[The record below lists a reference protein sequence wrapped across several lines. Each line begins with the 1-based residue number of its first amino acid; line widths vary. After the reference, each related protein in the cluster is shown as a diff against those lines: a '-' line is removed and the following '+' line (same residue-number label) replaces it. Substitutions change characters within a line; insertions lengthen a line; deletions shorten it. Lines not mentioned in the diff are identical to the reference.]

1 MKTKSCVLALL
12 LFVGLSQNIAQA
24 KESLTVES
32 FTFTPNEVE
41 VYSPNTKID
50 IELVVSHPSG
60 IDNFSTIAAFTNS
73 KGDSLSTFLNRI
85 DSPINQSQIKV
96 TFRGSIVIPSNITAG
111 VYNLS
116 SSGVKNNSSAGY
128 QFETGTIE
136 AKKIRALVGAESGL
150 LVKSNG
156 SLNINYETIV
166 GPAYDL
172 TKISKFSDYKKVSNL
187 PAPILKVGESI
198 KLDDYFEVKV
208 PSLTLRATTESPTV
222 CTLNNL
228 NLNFISQGVCSIKLF
243 TNQDLNYEK
252 FQISQVLEIKA
263 ARTKPVLVINKI
275 ENTTA
280 SNLPRLITLTTVFS
294 SVSGFVV
301 PKSETP
307 TVCTAAGTSVRITS
321 GGTCTISYQTEETLD
336 YLASDKYLITF
347 EVTRDPQTI
356 SFAPVLT
363 ADIAAKN
370 LPLTATAS
378 SGGVI
383 TYSSSTTENCS
394 ISGSTLN
401 LLKSGNCVVTA
412 SQSGTSTLAPVSASA
427 TILLTGAVVTPK
439 PVVTK
444 KTIVCVKGKSTKK
457 VSGTN
462 PKCPK
467 GYKLKK

>member
-1 MKTKSCVLALL
+1 MKVKSCILALL

-24 KESLTVES
+24 NERPTVES

-41 VYSPNTKID
+41 VYSTNTKIE

-60 IDNFSTIAAFTNS
+60 IDNFSTIAGFTNS
-73 KGDSLSTFLNRI
+73 KGDTLSTILNRI
-85 DSPINQSQIKV
+85 DSPINQSQTKV

-116 SSGVKNNSSAGY
+116 ASGVKNNSSPGY
-128 QFETGTIE
+128 QYETGTIE

-172 TKISKFSDYKKVSNL
+172 TKISKFSDYKKVSSL

-198 KLDDYFEVKV
+198 KLDDYFELKV
-208 PSLTLRATTESPTV
+208 PSLTLRAATESPTV

-280 SNLPRLITLTTVFS
+280 SNLPKLITLTTVYS

-356 SFAPVLT
+356 TFTPSATANISSKSLT
-363 ADIAAKN
+363 LN
-370 LPLTATAS
+370 ATAS

-383 TYSSSTTENCS
+383 TYATSSTGVCS
-394 ISGSTLN
+394 VSGSTLN
-401 LLKSGNCVVTA
+401 LLKAGNCSVTA
-412 SQSGTSTLAPVSASA
+412 TQAGTATLAPVSATASI
-427 TILLTGAVVTPK
+427 TLTGAMIAA
-439 PVVTK
+439 K
-444 KTIVCVKGKSTKK
+444 KTITCVKGKTTRK
-457 VSGTN
+457 VTGTN
-462 PKCPK
+462 PKCPVGFK
-467 GYKLKK
+467 PKK

>member
-1 MKTKSCVLALL
+1 MKAKSCVLALL

-24 KESLTVES
+24 NESPKVES

-60 IDNFSTIAAFTNS
+60 IDNSSTIAVLSNS
-73 KGDSLSTFLNRI
+73 KGDTLSTFLNRI

-96 TFRGSIVIPSNITAG
+96 IFRGSIVIPSNITAG
-111 VYNLS
+111 VYNLT

-128 QFETGTIE
+128 QFDTGNIE
-136 AKKIRALVGAESGL
+136 AKKIRTLVGAEFGL

-172 TKISKFSDYKKVSNL
+172 TKISKFSDYKKVSSL

-198 KLDDYFEVKV
+198 KLDDYFELKV
-208 PSLTLRATTESPTV
+208 PSLVLRAATESPSV

-228 NLNFISQGVCSIKLF
+228 NLNFISQGVCSIKLY

-252 FQISQVLEIKA
+252 FQISQIFEIKA
-263 ARTKPVLVINKI
+263 ARTKPTLVINKI

-280 SNLPRLITLTTVFS
+280 SNLPRLITLTTVYS

-307 TVCTAAGTSVRITS
+307 SVCTAAGTSVRITS
-321 GGTCTISYQTEETLD
+321 GGTCTISYQTEESID

-356 SFAPVLT
+356 TFTPSATANVSSKSVSLT
-363 ADIAAKN
+363 ASA
-370 LPLTATAS
+370 
-378 SGGVI
+378 SGGGII
-383 TYSSSTTENCS
+383 TYSTTSAGVCS
-394 ISGSTLN
+394 ITGSTLN
-401 LLKSGNCVVTA
+401 LLKAGNCSVTA
-412 SQSGTSTLAPVSASA
+412 TQAGTATLAPASA
-427 TILLTGAVVTPK
+427 TASITLSGTAVAA
-439 PVVTK
+439 K
-444 KTIVCVKGKSTKK
+444 KTITCVKGKTTKK
-457 VSGTN
+457 VTGTN
-462 PKCPK
+462 PKCPT

>member
-1 MKTKSCVLALL
+1 MKAKSCVLALL

-24 KESLTVES
+24 NESPKVES

-60 IDNFSTIAAFTNS
+60 IDNSSTIAVLSNS
-73 KGDSLSTFLNRI
+73 KGDTLSTFLNRI

-96 TFRGSIVIPSNITAG
+96 IFRGSIVIPSNITAG
-111 VYNLS
+111 VYNLT

-128 QFETGTIE
+128 QFDTGNIE

-172 TKISKFSDYKKVSNL
+172 TKISKFSDYKKVSSL

-198 KLDDYFEVKV
+198 KLDDYFELKV
-208 PSLTLRATTESPTV
+208 PSLVLRAATESPSV

-228 NLNFISQGVCSIKLF
+228 NLNFISQGVCSIKLY

-252 FQISQVLEIKA
+252 FQISQIFEIKA
-263 ARTKPVLVINKI
+263 ARTKPTLVINKI

-280 SNLPRLITLTTVFS
+280 SNLPRLITLTTVYS

-307 TVCTAAGTSVRITS
+307 SVCTAAGTSVRITS
-321 GGTCTISYQTEETLD
+321 GGTCTISYQTEESID

-356 SFAPVLT
+356 TFTPSATANVSSKSVSLT
-363 ADIAAKN
+363 ASA
-370 LPLTATAS
+370 
-378 SGGVI
+378 SGGGII
-383 TYSSSTTENCS
+383 TYSTTSAGVCS
-394 ISGSTLN
+394 ITGSTLN
-401 LLKSGNCVVTA
+401 LLKAGNCSVTA
-412 SQSGTSTLAPVSASA
+412 TQAGTATLAPASA
-427 TILLTGAVVTPK
+427 TASITLSGTAVAV
-439 PVVTK
+439 K
-444 KTIVCVKGKSTKK
+444 KTITCVKGKTTKK
-457 VSGTN
+457 VTGTN
-462 PKCPK
+462 PKCPT

>member
-1 MKTKSCVLALL
+1 MKVKSCVLALL
-12 LFVGLSQNIAQA
+12 LFAGLSQNIAQA
-24 KESLTVES
+24 KEGLTVES

-156 SLNINYETIV
+156 SLNINYETII

-172 TKISKFSDYKKVSNL
+172 TNISKFSDYKKVSNL

-208 PSLTLRATTESPTV
+208 PSLTLRAATESPTV

-280 SNLPRLITLTTVFS
+280 SNLPKLITLTTVYS

-307 TVCTAAGTSVRITS
+307 AVCTAAGTSVRITN
-321 GGTCTISYQTEETLD
+321 GGTCTISYQTEESIN
-336 YLASDKYLITF
+336 YLASDKYVISF
-347 EVTRDPQTI
+347 DVTRDPQTI

-363 ADIAAKN
+363 ADI
-370 LPLTATAS
+370 
-378 SGGVI
+378 I

-401 LLKSGNCVVTA
+401 LLKAGNCVVTA

>member
-1 MKTKSCVLALL
+1 MKAKSCVLALL

-24 KESLTVES
+24 NESPKVES

-60 IDNFSTIAAFTNS
+60 IDNSSTIAVLSNS
-73 KGDSLSTFLNRI
+73 KGDTLSTFLNRI

-96 TFRGSIVIPSNITAG
+96 IFRGSIVIPSNITAG
-111 VYNLS
+111 VYNLT
-116 SSGVKNNSSAGY
+116 SSGVKNNSSAGD
-128 QFETGTIE
+128 QFDTGNIE
-136 AKKIRALVGAESGL
+136 AKKIRTLVGAEFGL

-172 TKISKFSDYKKVSNL
+172 TKISKFSDYKKVSSL

-198 KLDDYFEVKV
+198 KLDDYFELKV
-208 PSLTLRATTESPTV
+208 PSLVLRAATESPSV

-228 NLNFISQGVCSIKLF
+228 NLNFISQGVCSIKLY

-252 FQISQVLEIKA
+252 FQISQIFEIKA
-263 ARTKPVLVINKI
+263 ARTKPTLVINKI

-280 SNLPRLITLTTVFS
+280 SNLPRLITLTTVYS

-307 TVCTAAGTSVRITS
+307 SVCTAAGTSVRITS
-321 GGTCTISYQTEETLD
+321 GGTCTISYQTEESID

-356 SFAPVLT
+356 TFTPSATANVSSKSVSLT
-363 ADIAAKN
+363 ASA
-370 LPLTATAS
+370 
-378 SGGVI
+378 SGGGII
-383 TYSSSTTENCS
+383 TYSTTSAGVCS
-394 ISGSTLN
+394 ITGSTLN
-401 LLKSGNCVVTA
+401 LLKAGNCSVTA
-412 SQSGTSTLAPVSASA
+412 TQAGTATLAPASA
-427 TILLTGAVVTPK
+427 TASITLSGTAVAA
-439 PVVTK
+439 K
-444 KTIVCVKGKSTKK
+444 KTITCVKGKTTKK
-457 VSGTN
+457 VTGTN
-462 PKCPK
+462 PKCPT

>member
-1 MKTKSCVLALL
+1 MKAKSCILALL

-24 KESLTVES
+24 KEGLTVES

-41 VYSPNTKID
+41 VYSANTKIE

-60 IDNFSTIAAFTNS
+60 IDNFSTIASLTNS
-73 KGDSLSTFLNRI
+73 KGDTLSTFLNRI
-85 DSPINQSQIKV
+85 DSPINQSQTKV
-96 TFRGSIVIPSNITAG
+96 IFRGSIVIPSNITAG
-111 VYNLS
+111 VYNLTS
-116 SSGVKNNSSAGY
+116 SRVKNNSSAGY
-128 QFETGTIE
+128 QFETGIIE
-136 AKKIRALVGAESGL
+136 AKKIRALIGAESGL
-150 LVKSNG
+150 LVKSSG
-156 SLNINYETIV
+156 SLNISYETIV

-172 TKISKFSDYKKVSNL
+172 TKISKFSDYKKVSSL

-198 KLDDYFEVKV
+198 KLDNYFELKV
-208 PSLTLRATTESPTV
+208 PTLVLRATTESPSV

-228 NLNFISQGVCSIKLF
+228 SLNFISQGVCSIKLY

-263 ARTKPVLVINKI
+263 ARTKPILVINKI

-280 SNLPRLITLTTVFS
+280 SNLPRLITLTTVYS

-301 PKSETP
+301 PKSESP
-307 TVCTAAGTSVRITS
+307 NVCATSGTSVRITS
-321 GGTCTISYQTEETLD
+321 GGTCSISYQTEESID
-336 YLASDKYLITF
+336 YLASDKYIITF

-356 SFAPVLT
+356 SFAPVST
-363 ADIAAKN
+363 ADIATKN
-370 LPLTATAS
+370 LTLTASAS
-378 SGGVI
+378 SGAVI
-383 TYSSSTTENCS
+383 TYLSSTTENCS

-401 LLKSGNCVVTA
+401 LLKAGNCVVTA
-412 SQSGTSTLAPVSASA
+412 SQAGTSILAPVSVSA

-444 KTIVCVKGKSTKK
+444 KTIICAKGKTTKK

>member
-1 MKTKSCVLALL
+1 MKAKSCVLALL

-24 KESLTVES
+24 NESPKVES

-60 IDNFSTIAAFTNS
+60 IDNSSTIAVLSNS
-73 KGDSLSTFLNRI
+73 KGDTLSTFLNRI

-96 TFRGSIVIPSNITAG
+96 IFRGSIVIPSNITAG
-111 VYNLS
+111 VYNLTS
-116 SSGVKNNSSAGY
+116 NGVKNNSSAGY
-128 QFETGTIE
+128 QFDTGNIE

-172 TKISKFSDYKKVSNL
+172 TKISKFSDYKKVSSL
-187 PAPILKVGESI
+187 PTPILKVGESI
-198 KLDDYFEVKV
+198 KLDDYFELKV
-208 PSLTLRATTESPTV
+208 PSLVLRAATESPSV

-228 NLNFISQGVCSIKLF
+228 NLNFISQGVCSIKLY

-252 FQISQVLEIKA
+252 FQISQIFEIKA
-263 ARTKPVLVINKI
+263 ARTKPTLVINKI

-280 SNLPRLITLTTVFS
+280 SNLPRLITLTTVYS

-307 TVCTAAGTSVRITS
+307 SVCTAAGTSVRITS
-321 GGTCTISYQTEETLD
+321 GGTCTISYQTEESID

-347 EVTRDPQTI
+347 EVTRDPQTLTFTP
-356 SFAPVLT
+356 SATANVSSKSVSLT
-363 ADIAAKN
+363 ASA
-370 LPLTATAS
+370 
-378 SGGVI
+378 SGGGII
-383 TYSSSTTENCS
+383 TYSTTSAGVCS
-394 ISGSTLN
+394 ITGSTLN
-401 LLKSGNCVVTA
+401 LLKAGNCSVTA
-412 SQSGTSTLAPVSASA
+412 TQAGTATLAPVSATVSI
-427 TILLTGAVVTPK
+427 TLSGTAVAA
-439 PVVTK
+439 K
-444 KTIVCVKGKSTKK
+444 KTITCTKGKTTRK
-457 VSGTN
+457 VTGTN
-462 PKCPK
+462 PKCPT
-467 GYKLKK
+467 GFKLKK

>member
-1 MKTKSCVLALL
+1 MKAKSCILALL
-12 LFVGLSQNIAQA
+12 LFIGLSQNIAQA
-24 KESLTVES
+24 NERPTVES

-41 VYSPNTKID
+41 VYSTNTKIE

-60 IDNFSTIAAFTNS
+60 IDNFSTIAGFTNS
-73 KGDSLSTFLNRI
+73 KGDTLNTFLNRI
-85 DSPINQSQIKV
+85 DSPINQSQTRV

-116 SSGVKNNSSAGY
+116 ASGVKNNSSAGY

-172 TKISKFSDYKKVSNL
+172 TKISKFSDYKKVSSL

-198 KLDDYFEVKV
+198 KLDDYFELKV
-208 PSLTLRATTESPTV
+208 PSLTLRAATESPTV

-252 FQISQVLEIKA
+252 FQISQVFEIKS
-263 ARTKPVLVINKI
+263 ARTKPTLVINKI

-280 SNLPRLITLTTVFS
+280 SNLPRLITLTTVIS

-307 TVCTAAGTSVRITS
+307 TVCTTAGTSVRITS

-356 SFAPVLT
+356 TFTPS
-363 ADIAAKN
+363 
-370 LPLTATAS
+370 ATAS
-378 SGGVI
+378 ISSKSLTLNATASGGGLV
-383 TYSSSTTENCS
+383 TYATTSTGICS
-394 ISGSTLN
+394 VSGSTLN
-401 LLKSGNCVVTA
+401 LLKAGNCSVTA
-412 SQSGTSTLAPVSASA
+412 TQTGTATLAPVSATASI
-427 TILLTGAVVTPK
+427 TLTGAMIAA
-439 PVVTK
+439 K
-444 KTIVCVKGKSTKK
+444 KTITCVKGKTTKK

-462 PKCPK
+462 PKCPA

>member
-1 MKTKSCVLALL
+1 MKAKSCVLALL

-24 KESLTVES
+24 NESPKVES

-60 IDNFSTIAAFTNS
+60 IDNSSTIAVFSNS
-73 KGDSLSTFLNRI
+73 KGDTLSTFLNRI

-96 TFRGSIVIPSNITAG
+96 IFRGSIVIPSNITAG
-111 VYNLS
+111 VYNLTS
-116 SSGVKNNSSAGY
+116 NGVKNNSSAGY
-128 QFETGTIE
+128 QFDTGNIE

-172 TKISKFSDYKKVSNL
+172 TKISKFSDYKKVSSL

-198 KLDDYFEVKV
+198 KLDDYFELKV
-208 PSLTLRATTESPTV
+208 PSLVLRAATESPSV

-228 NLNFISQGVCSIKLF
+228 NLNFISQGVCSIKLY

-252 FQISQVLEIKA
+252 FQISQIFEIKA
-263 ARTKPVLVINKI
+263 ARTKPTLVINKI

-280 SNLPRLITLTTVFS
+280 SNLPRLITLTTVYS

-307 TVCTAAGTSVRITS
+307 SVCTAAGTSVRITS
-321 GGTCTISYQTEETLD
+321 GGTCNISYQTEESID
-336 YLASDKYLITF
+336 YLASDKYIISF

-356 SFAPVLT
+356 AFAPSTAANVSSKSITLT
-363 ADIAAKN
+363 AS
-370 LPLTATAS
+370 AS
-378 SGGVI
+378 GGGVI
-383 TYSSSTTENCS
+383 TYSTTSAGVCS
-394 ISGSTLN
+394 ITGSTLN
-401 LLKSGNCVVTA
+401 LLKAGNCSVTA
-412 SQSGTSTLAPVSASA
+412 TQAGTATLAPASA
-427 TILLTGAVVTPK
+427 TASITLSGTAVAA
-439 PVVTK
+439 K
-444 KTIVCVKGKSTKK
+444 KTITCVKGKTTKK
-457 VSGTN
+457 VTGTN
-462 PKCPK
+462 PKCPT

>member
-1 MKTKSCVLALL
+1 MKAKSCVLALL

-24 KESLTVES
+24 NESPKVES

-60 IDNFSTIAAFTNS
+60 IDNSSTIAVFSNS
-73 KGDSLSTFLNRI
+73 KGDTLSTFLNRI

-96 TFRGSIVIPSNITAG
+96 IFRGSIVIPSNITAG
-111 VYNLS
+111 VYNLTS
-116 SSGVKNNSSAGY
+116 NGVKNNSSAGY
-128 QFETGTIE
+128 QFDTGNIE

-172 TKISKFSDYKKVSNL
+172 TKISKFSDYKKVSSL

-198 KLDDYFEVKV
+198 KLDDYFELKV
-208 PSLTLRATTESPTV
+208 PSLVLRAATESPSV

-228 NLNFISQGVCSIKLF
+228 NLNFISQGVCSIKLY

-252 FQISQVLEIKA
+252 FQISQIFEIKA
-263 ARTKPVLVINKI
+263 ARTKPTLVINKI

-280 SNLPRLITLTTVFS
+280 SNLPRLITLTTVYS

-307 TVCTAAGTSVRITS
+307 SVCTAAGTSVRITS
-321 GGTCTISYQTEETLD
+321 GGTCSISYQTEESID
-336 YLASDKYLITF
+336 YLASDKYIISF
-347 EVTRDPQTI
+347 EVTRDSQTI
-356 SFAPVLT
+356 TFAPSAAANVSSKSITLT
-363 ADIAAKN
+363 AS
-370 LPLTATAS
+370 AS
-378 SGGVI
+378 GGGVI
-383 TYSSSTTENCS
+383 TYSTTSAGVCS
-394 ISGSTLN
+394 ITGSILN
-401 LLKSGNCVVTA
+401 LLKAGNCSVTA
-412 SQSGTSTLAPVSASA
+412 TQAGTATLAPVSATASI
-427 TILLTGAVVTPK
+427 TLSGTAVAA
-439 PVVTK
+439 K
-444 KTIVCVKGKSTKK
+444 KTITCVKGKTTKK
-457 VSGTN
+457 VTGTN
-462 PKCPK
+462 PKCPT

>member
-1 MKTKSCVLALL
+1 MKAKSCVLALL
-12 LFVGLSQNIAQA
+12 LFVGLPQNIAQA
-24 KESLTVES
+24 NESPKVES

-60 IDNFSTIAAFTNS
+60 IDNSSTIAVFSNS
-73 KGDSLSTFLNRI
+73 KGDTLSTFLNRI

-96 TFRGSIVIPSNITAG
+96 IFRGSIVIPSNITAG
-111 VYNLS
+111 VYNLTS
-116 SSGVKNNSSAGY
+116 NGVKNNSSAGY
-128 QFETGTIE
+128 QFDTGNIE

-172 TKISKFSDYKKVSNL
+172 TKISKFSDYKKVSSL

-198 KLDDYFEVKV
+198 KLDDYFELKV
-208 PSLTLRATTESPTV
+208 PSLVLRAATESPSV

-228 NLNFISQGVCSIKLF
+228 NLNFISQGVCSIKLY

-252 FQISQVLEIKA
+252 FQISQIFEIKA
-263 ARTKPVLVINKI
+263 ARTKPTLVINKI

-280 SNLPRLITLTTVFS
+280 SNLPRLITLTTVYS

-307 TVCTAAGTSVRITS
+307 SVCTAAGTSVRITS
-321 GGTCTISYQTEETLD
+321 GGTCSISYQTEESID
-336 YLASDKYLITF
+336 YLASDKYIISF
-347 EVTRDPQTI
+347 EVTRDSQTI
-356 SFAPVLT
+356 TFAPSAAANVSSKSITLT
-363 ADIAAKN
+363 AS
-370 LPLTATAS
+370 AS
-378 SGGVI
+378 GGGVI
-383 TYSSSTTENCS
+383 TYSTTSAGVCS
-394 ISGSTLN
+394 ITGSTLN
-401 LLKSGNCVVTA
+401 LLKAGNCSVTA
-412 SQSGTSTLAPVSASA
+412 TQAGTATLAPVSATASI
-427 TILLTGAVVTPK
+427 TLSGTAVAA
-439 PVVTK
+439 K
-444 KTIVCVKGKSTKK
+444 KTITCVKGKTTKK
-457 VSGTN
+457 VTGTN
-462 PKCPK
+462 PKCPT